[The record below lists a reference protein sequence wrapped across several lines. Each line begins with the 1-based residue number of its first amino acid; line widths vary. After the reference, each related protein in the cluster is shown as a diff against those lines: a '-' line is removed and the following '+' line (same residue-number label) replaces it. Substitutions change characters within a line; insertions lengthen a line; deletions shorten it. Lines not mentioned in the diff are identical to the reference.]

1 MPRVSQGC
9 TLTLS
14 AKGNEVTSSGTTRT
28 SRGHAV
34 TPRQIRELCD
44 QIARQFKPD
53 KIVLFGSHASGQAR
67 WDSDVD
73 LLVIMP
79 FEGRAARQA
88 TKIRSS
94 IETALALD
102 LLVRTPDQIS
112 ERLMMGDFFIS
123 EILQR
128 GKVIYEAHHQR
139 MG

>member
-1 MPRVSQGC
+1 
-9 TLTLS
+9 LLLILS
-14 AKGNEVTSSGTTRT
+14 AKGNEVTSSQSAKS
-28 SRGHAV
+28 SRDNAA

-53 KIVLFGSHASGQAR
+53 KIVLFRSHASGQAR

-79 FEGRAARQA
+79 FKGRAARQA

-94 IETALALD
+94 IDTTLAVD

-128 GKVIYEAHHQR
+128 GKVIYEAHHER